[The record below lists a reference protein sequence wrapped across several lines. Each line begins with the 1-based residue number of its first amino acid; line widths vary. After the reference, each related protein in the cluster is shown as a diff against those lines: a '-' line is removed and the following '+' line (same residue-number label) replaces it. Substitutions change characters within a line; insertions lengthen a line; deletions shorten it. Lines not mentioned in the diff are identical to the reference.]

1 MVLCYTTSHPEVRE
15 NMDIIDFIQAEID
28 PIDNIDIRNGYYMR
42 DLINFKN
49 FNFIPLN
56 RASLP
61 DTFVKS
67 LGTFK
72 LYKDNHLVED
82 LFEKKKHFDYQQ
94 IGDMPFHFGIQMLVG
109 EHNQVCPTIILPR
122 NLDEASYAFLGHEF
136 NHALKDINLDERRIR
151 DRVAEVIPM
160 FYEMLCSEYE
170 PKEDVSKEIKK
181 RRLALLQ
188 LDKDNESEDARQ
200 LQYFN
205 SFYYALAL
213 YNMYRKDENKALI
226 LRLMTRVLKKEI
238 STLDLLEMLD
248 IYGMDLDRKVSW
260 ELEMMKEYI
269 RK

>member
-1 MVLCYTTSHPEVRE
+1 
-15 NMDIIDFIQAEID
+15 MDIIDFIQAEID

-42 DLINFKN
+42 DLIDFKD
-49 FNFIPLN
+49 FEFIHLN
-56 RASLP
+56 KMSLP
-61 DTFVKS
+61 ETFVKS
-67 LGTFK
+67 LSTFR

-82 LFEKKKHFDYQQ
+82 LYEKKKHFDYQQ
-94 IGDMPFHFGIQMLVG
+94 IGDMPFHFGIQMFVG

-122 NLDEASYAFLGHEF
+122 NFDEASYAFLGHEF

-160 FYEMLCSEYE
+160 FYEMMCSDLEE
-170 PKEDVSKEIKK
+170 NEDVSKEIKK

-213 YNMYRKDENKALI
+213 YNRYRKDENKIVI
-226 LRLMTRVLKKEI
+226 LRLITRVLNGEI

-248 IYGMDLDRKVSW
+248 IYGMDLDYNVSW
-260 ELEMMKEYI
+260 ELEMMKEYV